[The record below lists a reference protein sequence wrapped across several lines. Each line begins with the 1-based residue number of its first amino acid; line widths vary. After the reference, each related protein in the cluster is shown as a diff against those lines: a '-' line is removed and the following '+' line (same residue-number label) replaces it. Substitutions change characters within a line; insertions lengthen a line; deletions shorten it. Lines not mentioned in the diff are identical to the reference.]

1 MFNDFV
7 YLLLTDKA
15 ANDPASKK
23 SKQDKK
29 KKNTA
34 NVNESVSVLYFSIV
48 HYVCSYKSGKEA
60 KSATYIYNCLRY
72 FGLYNC
78 TTTHTEAYTCLNL
91 FI

>member
-1 MFNDFV
+1 MFNVFV

-15 ANDPASKK
+15 PNDPASKK

-48 HYVCSYKSGKEA
+48 IMCVVTKVEKKQSQQHI
-60 KSATYIYNCLRY
+60 YI
-72 FGLYNC
+72 
-78 TTTHTEAYTCLNL
+78 
-91 FI
+91 

>member
-1 MFNDFV
+1 MFNVFV
-7 YLLLTDKA
+7 YFLLTDKA

-60 KSATYIYNCLRY
+60 KSATYIYI
-72 FGLYNC
+72 
-78 TTTHTEAYTCLNL
+78 TV
-91 FI
+91 

>member
-1 MFNDFV
+1 MFNVFV

-15 ANDPASKK
+15 PNDPASKK

-48 HYVCSYKSGKEA
+48 HYVCSYKSGKEV
-60 KSATYIYNCLRY
+60 KSAAYI
-72 FGLYNC
+72 
-78 TTTHTEAYTCLNL
+78 
-91 FI
+91 